1 MASPRIQYALLRGTI
16 ERHIADVKGKKYA
29 HLVMQKS
36 KQVYRYLLKMAPE
49 IGSDNPFQDFFAFC
63 LCILAPYQADDKK
76 IDPDILGD
84 AVIEY
89 LYFSF
94 TKFKRVN
101 LKTKRGREV
110 MEKALKQI
118 VQYQLDHKDLYPEN
132 YELAYEIRESEC
144 VITLKNS
151 PAKTLM
157 KKVGATRMYPQLVHI
172 FAAIIEIQK
181 GYLAYHKG
189 ENGEDRFVVTY
200 QN

>member
-110 MEKALKQI
+110 MEKALKQT
-118 VQYQLDHKDLYPEN
+118 VQYQLDVCLSIPSSMNPET
-132 YELAYEIRESEC
+132 YIMTIMRPRIILTGLA
-144 VITLKNS
+144 LS
-151 PAKTLM
+151 P
-157 KKVGATRMYPQLVHI
+157 
-172 FAAIIEIQK
+172 
-181 GYLAYHKG
+181 
-189 ENGEDRFVVTY
+189 
-200 QN
+200 

>member
-49 IGSDNPFQDFFAFC
+49 IGNDNPIKDYFAFC

-89 LYFSF
+89 LYSSF
-94 TKFKRVN
+94 TKFKRLN
-101 LKTKRGREV
+101 LKTKHGREV
-110 MEKALKQI
+110 
-118 VQYQLDHKDLYPEN
+118 LDKWMKKTVDYLQSHKEEYPEN
-132 YELAYEIRESEC
+132 YDIDYVIGESEC
-144 VITLKNS
+144 VITMKNS
-151 PAKTLM
+151 PAKILM
-157 KKVGATRMYPQLVHI
+157 KKVGATKVYPQLIRI
-172 FAAIIEIQK
+172 FSAIVEIEK
-181 GYLAYHKG
+181 GSLVYRKG
-189 ENGEDRFVVTY
+189 DNGEDKFIIDY
-200 QN
+200 HN